1 MDGLV
6 STASPLALAVSS
18 ATCGDIRELQ
28 QNLTDFAATISV
40 FEPSV
45 LVAASAAEGKEGLA
59 TVSCL
64 DTAARPILQNV
75 LTVLKAA
82 ARNGQLDSLRVLR
95 QTLTAAAWSDIV
107 SNSEQLYQS
116 ACEGRQASAFLW
128 LTSQGLQATRQDVLR
143 AARAGLLN
151 VLRDQRSGGHSLD
164 AEHMQASAHSES
176 ADCLRFLHQNCGL
189 PLPSDTCLTAS
200 RAGSVECLRYAHRQ
214 GCQLTEA
221 LIPAALHNH
230 GSKKTQ
236 QNCGSCIR
244 WLLAHRCPVPHQL
257 DPTDLYIVSVKRHML
272 KERRTSSLAVL
283 RQPSLSGL
291 SSVPL
296 SCCERILQAA
306 DLWTPATVPTAL
318 SGGFGRVK
326 RRRLQSAGAE
336 AAPALV

>member
-128 LTSQGLQATRQDVLR
+128 LTSQGL
-143 AARAGLLN
+143 
-151 VLRDQRSGGHSLD
+151 
-164 AEHMQASAHSES
+164 
-176 ADCLRFLHQNCGL
+176 QNCGL

>member
-1 MDGLV
+1 M
-6 STASPLALAVSS
+6 SPYLSLLWGGRSLWVAHDHL
-18 ATCGDIRELQ
+18 
-28 QNLTDFAATISV
+28 DFERHRVEEFVAFV
-40 FEPSV
+40 FV
-45 LVAASAAEGKEGLA
+45 
-59 TVSCL
+59 C
-64 DTAARPILQNV
+64 
-75 LTVLKAA
+75 
-82 ARNGQLDSLRVLR
+82 
-95 QTLTAAAWSDIV
+95 
-107 SNSEQLYQS
+107 
-116 ACEGRQASAFLW
+116 
-128 LTSQGLQATRQDVLR
+128 
-143 AARAGLLN
+143 
-151 VLRDQRSGGHSLD
+151 
-164 AEHMQASAHSES
+164 
-176 ADCLRFLHQNCGL
+176 
-189 PLPSDTCLTAS
+189 
-200 RAGSVECLRYAHRQ
+200 RYAHRQ
-214 GCQLTEA
+214 GFQLTEA